1 VNFALP
7 ARKVDVA
14 PRAAKT
20 GLRIGPSDDA
30 FERDADRVAQE
41 VMEGRGA
48 QWSLSSVGI
57 VAALHRKCAC
67 GGSGECEECKKEGTV
82 QRKPAEGAATEAYAP
97 PPVVEV
103 PRSSGQPMET
113 ATRAFFE
120 PRFGHDFRNLR
131 VHADAEAARPALA
144 PTKAAATRGA
154 GATDLRITSPND
166 PFEREADRAADVV
179 MGGGRVNWSIGAMN
193 VNPPVRRKRV
203 PEESSDEAPPVVH
216 EVLGSAGRPM
226 EPKTRAF
233 FESRMGGTRRV
244 DLGGVRIHTGPEAAR
259 SAKAVNARAYT
270 VGNDI
275 VFGEGEYEPETR
287 GGRHLL
293 AHELAHVAQRQSGLM
308 QRSWIGDV
316 VSGIG
321 DFFTGVGKA
330 IGRFFGA
337 ENYTEKEL
345 QAYLAALDEGHTEG
359 HYDSD
364 NKARQITNAWRL
376 GGSPFVLTEQRK
388 ALMILEMQ
396 QGYTSGDDENA
407 ILELLERSYNFEL
420 SYMFGTGGL
429 NAKRLNSDISGDN
442 FDRLKE
448 FYENRFEGGQQALLK
463 GSVAPVG
470 YPVPLGTV
478 LPKRGEEGVPIDTLP
493 GAKEGWNEDCVTAL
507 LCPSD
512 SDVVQ
517 ALPGLRV
524 LKTATVT
531 EYFWEYDGHAWNLR
545 TKEHGAFS
553 NAANKV
559 IGFKLDESCAF
570 AASSFVHE
578 VRHQKQPTGMTTLQA
593 EEDAYSFEENW
604 TIERGL
610 PGRSQ
615 FRMPKPGGGEQANP
629 QAIEEYV
636 KKHYSGTAS
645 APGEQII
652 GHKDDGS
659 TEIKKPDGSTY
670 TRPPQQGDT
679 HQDVPKTKEALEN
692 APEADKK
699 KWVCPGKK

>member
-1 VNFALP
+1 MKVALL
-7 ARKVDVA
+7 ARNADMA
-14 PRAAKT
+14 PRAPKT
-20 GLRIGPSDDA
+20 GLRIGPSNDA
-30 FERDADRVAQE
+30 FEREADRVAQE
-41 VMEGRGA
+41 VTEGRRA
-48 QWSLSSVGI
+48 QWSLSSVSI
-57 VAALHRKCAC
+57 AAALHRKCAC
-67 GGSGECEECKKEGTV
+67 GGSGECEECKKERTV
-82 QRKPAEGAATEAYAP
+82 QRKPAEGAAT
-97 PPVVEV
+97 
-103 PRSSGQPMET
+103 
-113 ATRAFFE
+113 
-120 PRFGHDFRNLR
+120 
-131 VHADAEAARPALA
+131 RPALA
-144 PTKAAATRGA
+144 PPKAAATRVA
-154 GATDLRITSPND
+154 RAESMDLRITSPND
-166 PFEREADRAADVV
+166 AFEREADRAADAV

-193 VNPPVRRKRV
+193 VNPPVRRKRE
-203 PEESSDEAPPVVH
+203 PEESSGEAPPVVH
-216 EVLGSAGRPM
+216 EVLGSAGKPI
-226 EPKTRAF
+226 ESKTRAF

-244 DLGGVRIHTGPEAAR
+244 DLSGARIHTGPDAAR
-259 SAKAVNARAYT
+259 SARAVSARAYT

-287 GGRHLL
+287 RGGHLL
-293 AHELAHVAQRQSGLM
+293 AHELAHVVQRQPGLV
-308 QRSWIGDV
+308 QRSA
-316 VSGIG
+316 IG
-321 DFFTGVGKA
+321 DFFVG
-330 IGRFFGA
+330 IGKGIARLFGA
-337 ENYTEKEL
+337 ENYTEEEL
-345 QAYLAALDEGHTEG
+345 QAYLAALDKGHTEG
-359 HYDSD
+359 NYDSD

-396 QGYTSGDDENA
+396 QGYTSGDDEKA

-448 FYENRFEGGQQALLK
+448 FYEKRFQGGQEALLK
-463 GSVAPVG
+463 GSVVPVG

-493 GAKEGWNEDCVTAL
+493 GAEAGWNENCVTAL
-507 LCPSD
+507 LCPND

-524 LKTATVT
+524 LKTPTVT
-531 EYFWEYDGHAWNLR
+531 EYFWEYDGRVWNLR
-545 TKEHGAFS
+545 TKEHAAFS
-553 NAANKV
+553 NAANKI
-559 IGFKLDESCAF
+559 IGFKLDEDCAF
-570 AASSFVHE
+570 AATAFVHE
-578 VRHQKQPTGMTTLQA
+578 VRHQKQPAGMTTLEA
-593 EEDAYSFEENW
+593 EKDAYTFEENW

-610 PGRSQ
+610 PGRAQ
-615 FRMPKPGGGEQANP
+615 FRTPKPGGGEQSNP

-636 KKHYSGTAS
+636 KKRYSGTGS

-659 TEIKKPDGSTY
+659 TEIEKPDGSTY

-699 KWVCPGKK
+699 KWVCPGKV